1 MVKLYSPVR
10 RASRRGQI
18 PDTTSPQ
25 CGHRLAFAGP
35 LEPSTVRKQW
45 EKLCC
50 VGVSG
55 NSELIK

>member
-1 MVKLYSPVR
+1 MVKLYSPVH

-45 EKLCC
+45 EKLRRCFW
-50 VGVSG
+50 
-55 NSELIK
+55 KF